1 MEPTRPTQALQSF
14 ISPSGMLKEVM
25 SMNTEVEEEGL
36 TNRMWAER
44 FLAWRT
50 EVGMGSLSVPEP
62 QQ

>member
-1 MEPTRPTQALQSF
+1 MKPTRPTQALRSF

-36 TNRMWAER
+36 TSRTWAEP

-50 EVGMGSLSVPEP
+50 EVEMGSLSIPEP

>member
-1 MEPTRPTQALQSF
+1 MKPTRPTQTLQSF

-36 TNRMWAER
+36 TDWTWAEP

-50 EVGMGSLSVPEP
+50 EVEMRSLSVPEP